1 MLVRSDGPPVRPL
14 LARHA
19 TPEAAP
25 KPAKLTLWGEEAKS
39 SPSLRTDCPLL
50 AILVIQNCSAYVVVA
65 LRTGTRFS
73 LALSIEVAYATSPSM
88 MDTPSAHKEP
98 ITDGTSAS
106 VIYFRSPRQPRFSAF
121 FLPLVIS
128 LWQLYPGEKAR
139 APRGV
144 FTCIVFSVGIFSSEG

>member
-65 LRTGTRFS
+65 L
-73 LALSIEVAYATSPSM
+73 ALVQICDSARM
-88 MDTPSAHKEP
+88 MTFAQHE
-98 ITDGTSAS
+98 
-106 VIYFRSPRQPRFSAF
+106 
-121 FLPLVIS
+121 
-128 LWQLYPGEKAR
+128 
-139 APRGV
+139 
-144 FTCIVFSVGIFSSEG
+144 